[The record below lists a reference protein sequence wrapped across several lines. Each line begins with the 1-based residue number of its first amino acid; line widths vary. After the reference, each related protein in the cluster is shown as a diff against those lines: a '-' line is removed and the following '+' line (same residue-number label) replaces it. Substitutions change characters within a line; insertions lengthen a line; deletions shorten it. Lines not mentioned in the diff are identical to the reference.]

1 MLLTIFN
8 KARLLRLTLI
18 VSGGIALS
26 ACSSLN
32 QRPYDV
38 DGIYNNSKIVVEDT
52 HYHGEYYSE
61 YFKEK
66 TEDSRNILRTLII
79 ILLVTTKL
87 MEHGEMKL
95 LKLTSIIITHTTIGL
110 AGVILTT
117 VGEWAMV

>member
-1 MLLTIFN
+1 MMWTEFTTTAKLLW
-8 KARLLRLTLI
+8 KTL
-18 VSGGIALS
+18 
-26 ACSSLN
+26 
-32 QRPYDV
+32 
-38 DGIYNNSKIVVEDT
+38 

-66 TEDSRNILRTLII
+66 QKIPRNILRTLII